1 MFHDKGVE
9 HLVRSQFRAIMP
21 KEPPANPHVSE
32 FVVGFCFS
40 FLQTSQEFDE
50 GIEAQLRVMGT
61 QPSLCMSGFWL
72 VPILATSQN
81 HIPDLTALSMLLDQV
96 LYSKLI
102 QINIHLYLF
111 HTFYL

>member
-1 MFHDKGVE
+1 MTALRMTSGAASEWMGADMCHNRGVE

-61 QPSLCMSGFWL
+61 QPSGWSPSWQ
-72 VPILATSQN
+72 PPRITS
-81 HIPDLTALSMLLDQV
+81 
-96 LYSKLI
+96 LI
-102 QINIHLYLF
+102 
-111 HTFYL
+111 